1 VKTDCIGGSERTVKD
16 LPINS
21 RIVEQLSKATV
32 KTLVDGIV
40 ELVTNSDDSYKRL
53 EERGKPTNGI
63 VDICASRKKGGIADR
78 LVVKDFAE
86 GMTREELEKALEFG
100 GETSGFSTGKT
111 VRGFFGRGLKETII
125 ALGEGEI
132 TSMKNGK
139 LCRTRVWFDRKAKK
153 PQYDDDILNSVEST
167 SDPDGTEIS
176 IRITNYGIRIAE
188 FKNFGDQLSK
198 HYALRDINSS
208 SSRNIALHFNDM
220 KRRQVHNCR
229 IAFSYP
235 ESTNVLEKELQ
246 MAVYGDP
253 VKLALYESIV
263 PLESPRNTPYGL
275 AGILIKTKGAILDN
289 RLFKFE
295 NDTAALYFFGEAIC
309 EGLEERLRKGES
321 ELIDFNRG
329 GLEWSHEY
337 CKCLETE
344 IERALEPFILAK
356 KKALER
362 APEKQLREPTRK
374 MLRKLC
380 TLLNELARKELED
393 FDELPVDPEPDISD
407 LVLKPEWVNVQREK
421 PRTLSVYAPNEVV
434 QTEGDKVDIESDT
447 ASIQPQETKIT
458 LEKHPKYPE
467 RMSYSYFKIVGSVDD
482 AEGVVT
488 ATLGSRKAIARVK
501 VSPPKTR
508 EKGQPTGS
516 KGGFISD
523 IRPDEEESPPQRTFY
538 DKNTG
543 VIKIFI
549 KFPSVTGIIG
559 SGLEGAE
566 TPEGRILL
574 SELVG
579 EAFCRELARR
589 RIEMN
594 PPIPGSEID
603 AFNDEMNKIQRR
615 ILEPIQ
621 QIVREWRFSL

>member
-1 VKTDCIGGSERTVKD
+1 MVKD
-16 LPINS
+16 LPINP
-21 RIVEQLSKATV
+21 RMIEQLSKATV

-53 EERGKPTNGI
+53 EEEGQQTSGI
-63 VDICASRKKGGIADR
+63 IDINVSRKKGGACDTLIVRDS
-78 LVVKDFAE
+78 AE
-86 GMTREELEKALEFG
+86 GMTQEELEKALEFA
-100 GETSGFSTGKT
+100 GETSGFSKGKT
-111 VRGFFGRGLKETII
+111 VRGFFGRGLKETIL

-132 TSMKNGK
+132 TSIKNGK
-139 LCRTRVWFDRKAKK
+139 LCKTRVWFDKKAKK
-153 PQYDDDILNSVEST
+153 PQYDDDMLNRFENT
-167 SDPDGTEIS
+167 SNQNGTEVS
-176 IRITNYGIRIAE
+176 IRITSDGVRIAE
-188 FKNFGDQLSK
+188 FKNFADQSSK

-208 SSRNIALHFNDM
+208 NYRNITLHFNDM
-220 KRRQVHNCR
+220 KRRQAHHCR
-229 IAFSYP
+229 ITFSYP
-235 ESTNVLEKELQ
+235 ENTQVLEKEIQ
-246 MAVYGDP
+246 MPIYGDRI
-253 VKLALYESIV
+253 KFTLRESIL
-263 PLESPRNTPYGL
+263 PLDSPRNTPYGL
-275 AGILIKTKGAILDN
+275 AGILIKTRGAVLDN
-289 RLFKFE
+289 KLFRFE
-295 NDTAALYFFGEAIC
+295 NDSAALYFFGEALC
-309 EGLEERLRKGES
+309 EGLENRLRKGES

-329 GLEWSHEY
+329 GLEWTHEY
-337 CKCLETE
+337 CRCLEAE
-344 IERALEPFILAK
+344 IEKTLQPFILAK
-356 KKALER
+356 KKELER
-362 APEKQLREPTRK
+362 APEKELREPTRK

-380 TLLNELARKELED
+380 TLLNELARKELEE
-393 FDELPVDPEPDISD
+393 FAELPIDPEPDISD
-407 LVLKPEWVNVQREK
+407 LVLKPEWVNVEREK
-421 PRTLSVYAPNEVV
+421 PRTLSIYAPIGVV
-434 QTEGDKVDIESDT
+434 ETEGDKVDVESDT

-467 RMSYSYFKIVGSVDD
+467 KMLYSHFKIVGTLDD
-482 AEGVVT
+482 VQGVIT

-501 VSPPKTR
+501 VSPPRAR
-508 EKGQPTGS
+508 EKGQLTGS

-589 RIEMN
+589 RMEMT

-621 QIVREWRFSL
+621 QVIREWRFFL